1 MSFIGRVF
9 QFNVSVLHFK
19 VSCRKKANII
29 YFILAIN
36 FDLLIYRHSHI
47 RISKDAN

>member
-29 YFILAIN
+29 YFKLTIY
-36 FDLLIYRHSHI
+36 FDLLIYRHI